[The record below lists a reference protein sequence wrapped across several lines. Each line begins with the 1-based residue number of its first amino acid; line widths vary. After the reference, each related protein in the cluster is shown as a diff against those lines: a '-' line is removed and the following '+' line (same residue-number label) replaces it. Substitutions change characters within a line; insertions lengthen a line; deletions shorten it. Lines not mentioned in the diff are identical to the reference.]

1 MATWADVRRMRSAIP
16 RPHREVSARLASPRQ
31 DGVLRVRVSLR
42 KAERELLGESAPQ
55 SAILGARVADVGIK
69 EALVADAPDTYFT
82 TPHFDG
88 YPAVLVRLAQIS
100 SGELAELIEDAW
112 LSRAPKALVKQFLAD
127 PLEPTKSAGRC

>member
-1 MATWADVRRMRSAIP
+1 MS
-16 RPHREVSARLASPRQ
+16 PHH
-31 DGVLRVRVSLR
+31 
-42 KAERELLGESAPQ
+42 KAPSWEHES
-55 SAILGARVADVGIK
+55 RVADVGVK

-82 TPHFDG
+82 TPHFNG

-112 LSRAPKALVKQFLAD
+112 LDRAPKALVKQFLAD